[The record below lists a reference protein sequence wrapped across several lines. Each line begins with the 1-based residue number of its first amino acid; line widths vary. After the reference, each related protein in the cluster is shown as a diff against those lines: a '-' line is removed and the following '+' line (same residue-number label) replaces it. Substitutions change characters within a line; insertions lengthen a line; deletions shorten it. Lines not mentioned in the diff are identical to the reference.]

1 MANEKQK
8 PGHACHMKAMYFLWI
23 LSIISAFSTQHC
35 SLPAVDLAFP
45 FSAAYGCD
53 FLRQKRQQR

>member
-8 PGHACHMKAMYFLWI
+8 PGHVIWKVCIVFG
-23 LSIISAFSTQHC
+23 SSAFSAQHC

-45 FSAAYGCD
+45 SSAAYRCD